1 MIEGAE
7 NGWTDPLILACFGIA
22 AVLSVAFIWW
32 ELRVEHPMLRMEF
45 FRNPRFSAA
54 SAAITLTFFALFGSM
69 FLLTQHLQFVLGYSP
84 LEAGIRI
91 LPAAALVVAAPLS
104 TRLVEL

>member
-54 SAAITLTFFALFGSM
+54 SGAITMVFFALFGTV
-69 FLLTQHLQFVLGYSP
+69 FLLTQHLQFVLGYTP
-84 LEAGIRI
+84 LQAGFRI
-91 LPAAALVVAAPLS
+91 LPGAAPLGAAPPFAP
-104 TRLVEL
+104 VG